1 MLNQEDETI
10 LFTKSTKRLP
20 VQLN

>member
-1 MLNQEDETI
+1 MLNQEDENI